1 MQFVESKD
9 LKPGMRLA
17 KPVYNKMGVLL
28 YDRNSY
34 LTRSGI
40 KSIENF
46 GLIGLFILEPAEPLP
61 PLSKEDIEFEQF
73 QTIYMF
79 RVKEIMGQLQ
89 RGESPENL
97 RDLVGNI
104 MTRYGSL
111 NHKMNF
117 TQNLRSSVDFVYK
130 HSISTAIL
138 CAMISNMMG
147 YSQLDKNR
155 LVTAAI
161 LYDLGYLY
169 VPRAILDKKEA
180 YTEEDQHTITEC
192 RRKGYQLL
200 YPEINKYMLDTEVLS
215 IIQQVHTVLSTP
227 NEEKAEGRVISQS
240 ALILA
245 VADKFDQLTAMNLNH
260 APISEIAAI
269 RYLRQHPMRYDKK
282 TVSALAS
289 CIHILPSGCSVDLS
303 NGDKGIVLADNPSNF
318 SAPLVLNIRTNETYD
333 LSNPEVA
340 EKIQIVDIMKT
351 MDNRI
356 AIDEETLKQFHADDK
371 LKDTLSRYRERM
383 SPKSTQK

>member
-28 YDRNSY
+28 YDRNSF
-34 LTRSGI
+34 LTHSGI

-61 PLSKEDIEFEQF
+61 PLSKEDLEFEQF

-97 RDLVGNI
+97 RELVNNI
-104 MTRYGSL
+104 LTRYGSL

-138 CAMISNMMG
+138 CAMIANRMG

-260 APISEIAAI
+260 APISEVAAI
-269 RYLRQHPMRYDKK
+269 RHLRKHPMRYDKK
-282 TVSALAS
+282 TVSALAA

-333 LSNPEVA
+333 LSNPETA

-383 SPKSTQK
+383 SSKSAQK